1 MAKASNTVS
10 LDEFARLTGRRPISQ
25 PPLKPDSS
33 ADDAPCRVLGVDT
46 ALRCTGYGVVQYS
59 RGQLRAAEYGAI
71 KSPASVPLTACLK
84 LIHESIAGLLTRA
97 RPDAVAI
104 EGIFFS
110 RNVKTTVALGEARG
124 VVLLACARA
133 GIPVHEY
140 PPRRVK
146 QAIVGFGGAQKSQVS
161 LMVAAILALPRP
173 PQSDAADALALA
185 ICHLHNRSRHAML
198 MAETL

>member
-10 LDEFARLTGRRPISQ
+10 LEDFARLTNRRK
-25 PPLKPDSS
+25 PLEVRQQGPQEESTD
-33 ADDAPCRVLGVDT
+33 CRILGVDT
-46 ALRCTGYGVVQYS
+46 ALRCTGYGIVESS
-59 RGQLRAAEYGAI
+59 RGRLSALEYGAI
-71 KSPASVPLTACLK
+71 RSPTSSSLTDCLK
-84 LIHESIAGLLTRA
+84 LIHDTIAGMLSRS

-124 VVLLACARA
+124 VVLLACTKA

-146 QAIVGFGGAQKSQVS
+146 QAVVGFGGAQKLQVS
-161 LMVAAILALPRP
+161 RMVASMLKLPRP
-173 PQSDAADALALA
+173 PQADAADALAIA

-198 MAETL
+198 TSETL